1 MGRMGVQVS
10 GKWGTGCFD
19 NCLLALVG
27 VQRQRQEDS
36 LSWAGELSVK
46 GKFPSATLGRCKQKD

>member
-1 MGRMGVQVS
+1 MGNG
-10 GKWGTGCFD
+10 GLD

-27 VQRQRQEDS
+27 VQRQTMMGCFQEDS

-46 GKFPSATLGRCKQKD
+46 GKFASATLGRCKQKD